1 MKYHTEVA
9 FRKESLKKLL
19 HNIIENEEE
28 IIKALY
34 DDFKKPAFEAVL
46 TETNYVISDLKET
59 IKNIDSWAKP
69 KKVFASLLNF
79 PSSDFIYSEPYGNV
93 LILSPWNY
101 PFQLAMCPLVAAVAA
116 GNKVTLKPSELTPNT
131 SNIISKIITET
142 FAVKDVVV
150 ITGDATIAA
159 NLLSKRW
166 DYIFFTG
173 SVAVGKIVA
182 KAAAENL
189 TPVTL
194 ELGGKSPCIVDET
207 ANLELSARRIVWGK
221 IINAGQT
228 CVAPDYILVHHK
240 MKDTFVKLL
249 IQEIQKALGTN
260 PEESSDFARI
270 INLKN
275 WERQLRLLEN
285 QEILFG
291 GQSNKETL
299 YLAPTLLDEPKM
311 DSLVMTEEIFG
322 PILPILSYE
331 SKADIEKIISSFEKP
346 LSLYLFSQNK
356 SFIDEV
362 LQKYSF
368 GGGCINDTVIHLA
381 NNRLPFGG
389 VGNSGMGAY
398 HGKLSFDIFSHKK
411 AIVKKGTWLDL
422 PMRYAPYKDKLKT
435 IQKILKWL

>member
-1 MKYHTEVA
+1 MKHKTDIKY
-9 FRKESLKKLL
+9 RKESLKKLL
-19 HNIIENEEE
+19 HVITKHEDA

-59 IKNIDSWAKP
+59 IKNINSWAKP
-69 KKVFASLLNF
+69 KRVSASFLNF

-116 GNKVTLKPSELTPNT
+116 GNTVTLKPSELTPNT
-131 SNIISKIITET
+131 AAILSKIIRET
-142 FAVKDVVV
+142 FDIKHVVA
-150 ITGDATIAA
+150 ITGDATIAQ

-221 IINAGQT
+221 ILNAGQT

-240 MKDTFVKLL
+240 IKNTLVKFL
-249 IQEIQKALGTN
+249 IQEIEKALGTN
-260 PEESSDFARI
+260 PEVSPDYARI

-275 WERQLRLLEN
+275 WQRQLSLLEN
-285 QEILFG
+285 QKILFG
-291 GQSNKETL
+291 GQSNRDSL
-299 YLAPTLLDEPKM
+299 YLAPTLLDEPEM
-311 DSLVMTEEIFG
+311 DSLVMQEEIFG
-322 PILPILSYE
+322 PILPLISYQ
-331 SKADIEKIISSFEKP
+331 SKADVEKIILSFEKP

-356 SFIDEV
+356 SFIEEV

-422 PMRYAPYKDKLKT
+422 PMRYAPYKDKLKS
-435 IQKILKWL
+435 IKKLLKWL

>member
-19 HNIIENEEE
+19 HNIIENEEA

-34 DDFKKPAFEAVL
+34 DDFKKPSFEAVL

-150 ITGDATIAA
+150 VTGDATIAQE
-159 NLLSKRW
+159 LLKQRW

-331 SKADIEKIISSFEKP
+331 SKADIEKIISSYEKP

>member
-19 HNIIENEEE
+19 HNIIENEEA

-34 DDFKKPAFEAVL
+34 DDFKKPSFEAVL

-150 ITGDATIAA
+150 VTGDATIAQE
-159 NLLSKRW
+159 LLKQRW

-270 INLKN
+270 INFKN

-331 SKADIEKIISSFEKP
+331 SKADIEKIISSYEKP

>member
-1 MKYHTEVA
+1 MKYHTEIA

-19 HNIIENEEE
+19 HNIIENEEA

-69 KKVFASLLNF
+69 KRVFPSFLNF
-79 PSSDFIYSEPYGNV
+79 PSSDYVYSEPYGNV

-101 PFQLAMCPLVAAVAA
+101 PFQLALCPLVAAVAA

-150 ITGDATIAA
+150 VTGDATIAQE
-159 NLLSKRW
+159 LLNQRW

-189 TPVTL
+189 TPATL

-228 CVAPDYILVHHK
+228 CVAPDYILVHQK

-270 INLKN
+270 INFKN

>member
-1 MKYHTEVA
+1 MKYKTDIKY
-9 FRKESLKKLL
+9 RKESLKKLL
-19 HNIIENEEE
+19 HVITKHEDA

-69 KKVFASLLNF
+69 KRVSASFLNF

-116 GNKVTLKPSELTPNT
+116 GNTVTLKPSELTPNT
-131 SNIISKIITET
+131 AAILSKIIRET
-142 FAVKDVVV
+142 FDIKHVVA
-150 ITGDATIAA
+150 ITGDATIAQ

-182 KAAAENL
+182 KAASENL

-221 IINAGQT
+221 ILNAGQT

-240 MKDTFVKLL
+240 IKDTLVQLL
-249 IQEIQKALGTN
+249 IQEIEKALGTN
-260 PEESSDFARI
+260 PELSPDYARI

-275 WERQLRLLEN
+275 WQRQLSLLEN
-285 QEILFG
+285 QKILFG
-291 GQSNKETL
+291 GQSNRDSL
-299 YLAPTLLDEPKM
+299 YLAPTLLDEPEM
-311 DSLVMTEEIFG
+311 DSLVMQEEIFG
-322 PILPILSYE
+322 PILPLISYQ
-331 SKADIEKIISSFEKP
+331 SKADVEKIILSFEKP

-356 SFIDEV
+356 SFIEEV

-422 PMRYAPYKDKLKT
+422 PMRYAPYKDKLKS
-435 IQKILKWL
+435 IKKLLKWL

>member
-1 MKYHTEVA
+1 MKYHTEIA

-19 HNIIENEEE
+19 HNIIENEEA

-101 PFQLAMCPLVAAVAA
+101 PFQLALCPLVAAVAA

-131 SNIISKIITET
+131 SNIIAKIITET
-142 FAVKDVVV
+142 FPVKDVVV

-240 MKDTFVKLL
+240 MKDTLVKFL
-249 IQEIQKALGTN
+249 IQEIEKALGTN
-260 PEESSDFARI
+260 PEESPDFARI

-275 WERQLRLLEN
+275 WQRQLSLLEN
-285 QEILFG
+285 QKILFG
-291 GQSNKETL
+291 GQSNRDSL
-299 YLAPTLLDEPKM
+299 YLSPTLLDEPKM

-331 SKADIEKIISSFEKP
+331 TKSDIDAIISSFEKP
-346 LSLYLFSQNK
+346 LSFYLFSQNK

-362 LQKYSF
+362 IHKYSF

-411 AIVKKGTWLDL
+411 SIVKKGTWLDL
-422 PMRYAPYKDKLKT
+422 QMRYAPYKDKLKT
-435 IQKILKWL
+435 IQKLLKWM

>member
-1 MKYHTEVA
+1 MKHKTDIKY
-9 FRKESLKKLL
+9 RKESLKKLL
-19 HNIIENEEE
+19 HVITKHEDAV
-28 IIKALY
+28 IKALY

-59 IKNIDSWAKP
+59 IKNINSWAKP
-69 KKVFASLLNF
+69 KRVSASFLNF

-116 GNKVTLKPSELTPNT
+116 GNTVTLKPSELTPNT
-131 SNIISKIITET
+131 AAILSKIIRET
-142 FAVKDVVV
+142 FDIKHVVA
-150 ITGDATIAA
+150 ITGDATIAQ

-221 IINAGQT
+221 ILNAGQT

-240 MKDTFVKLL
+240 IKNTLVKFL
-249 IQEIQKALGTN
+249 IQEIEKALGTN
-260 PEESSDFARI
+260 PEVSPDYARI

-275 WERQLRLLEN
+275 WQRQLSLLEN
-285 QEILFG
+285 QKILFG
-291 GQSNKETL
+291 GQSNRDSL
-299 YLAPTLLDEPKM
+299 FLAPTLLDEPEM
-311 DSLVMTEEIFG
+311 DSLVMQEEIFG
-322 PILPILSYE
+322 PILPLISYQ
-331 SKADIEKIISSFEKP
+331 SKADVEKIILSFEKP

-356 SFIDEV
+356 SFIEEV

-422 PMRYAPYKDKLKT
+422 PMRYAPYKDKLKS
-435 IQKILKWL
+435 IKKLLKWL

>member
-1 MKYHTEVA
+1 MNQKSDINQ
-9 FRKESLKKLL
+9 RKESLKKLL
-19 HNIIENEEE
+19 YVITKNEEA

-46 TETNYVISDLKET
+46 TETNYVIGDLKET

-69 KKVFASLLNF
+69 KRVWPSLLNF

-101 PFQLAMCPLVAAVAA
+101 PFQLALCPLIAAVAA

-131 SNIISKIITET
+131 AAIISKIISET
-142 FAVKDVVV
+142 FPVKEVVV
-150 ITGDATIAA
+150 ITGDATMAA
-159 NLLSKRW
+159 ELLKKRW

-173 SVAVGKIVA
+173 SVPVGKIVA

-240 MKDTFVKLL
+240 MKDVFVKFL
-249 IQEIQKALGTN
+249 IQEIEKALGIN
-260 PEESSDFARI
+260 PEESPDYARI

-275 WERQLRLLEN
+275 WQRQLSLLEN
-285 QEILFG
+285 QKIIYG
-291 GQSNKETL
+291 GQSNKSSL

-311 DSLVMTEEIFG
+311 DSQVMQEEIFG
-322 PILPILSYE
+322 PLLPILSYE
-331 SKADIEKIISSFEKP
+331 SKSDIDKIISSFEKP

-356 SFIDEV
+356 SFIDTV
-362 LQKYSF
+362 LDKYSF
-368 GGGCINDTVIHLA
+368 GGGCVNDTVIHLV

-398 HGKLSFDIFSHKK
+398 HGKLSFDLFSHKK
-411 AIVKKGTWLDL
+411 AIVKRGTWLDL
-422 PMRYAPYKDKLKT
+422 PLRYAPYKDKLNT
-435 IQKILKWL
+435 IRKILKWI

>member
-1 MKYHTEVA
+1 MRHEADIKY
-9 FRKESLKKLL
+9 RKESLKKLL
-19 HNIIENEEE
+19 HVIIKHEEA

-46 TETNYVISDLKET
+46 TETNYVIGDLKET
-59 IKNIDSWAKP
+59 IKNINSWAKP
-69 KKVFASLLNF
+69 KKVWASLLNF
-79 PSSDFIYSEPYGNV
+79 PSSDYIYSEPYGNI

-101 PFQLAMCPLVAAVAA
+101 PFQLALCPLVAAVAA
-116 GNKVTLKPSELTPNT
+116 GDKVTLKPSELTPHT
-131 SNIISKIITET
+131 SAIISKIITET
-142 FAVKDVVV
+142 FPVKDVEV
-150 ITGDATIAA
+150 ITGDATVAA
-159 NLLSKRW
+159 ELLKKRW

-173 SVAVGKIVA
+173 SVTVGKIVA

-194 ELGGKSPCIVDET
+194 ELGGKSPCIVDDT

-249 IQEIQKALGTN
+249 IQEIEKALGTN

-275 WERQLRLLEN
+275 WHRQLSLLEN
-285 QEILFG
+285 QKILYG
-291 GQSNKETL
+291 GQSNIETL
-299 YLAPTLLDEPKM
+299 YLAPTLLDEPKR
-311 DSLVMTEEIFG
+311 DSLVMKEEIFG
-322 PILPILSYE
+322 PILPILSYQ
-331 SKADIEKIISSFEKP
+331 SKADIDTIISSFEKP

-356 SFIDEV
+356 SFINEV

-411 AIVKKGTWLDL
+411 AIVKRGTWLDL
-422 PMRYAPYKDKLKT
+422 PMRYAPYKNKLKT
-435 IQKILKWL
+435 IKKVLKWL